1 MNSRLTHILG
11 ILALGCALPMSAP
24 GQAPAR
30 LKGLM
35 YVGTLDHKL
44 LVIDEASADVVGEI
58 PLGGIP
64 RTTVLSPDQTKVY
77 ILTTQLELETVDLAA
92 RQVINSFPLSDG
104 KSIPRVIRAGGRNFS
119 GLIVDPGGRYIYTTL
134 KVTVK
139 EIDHFRNDPPL
150 FVKID
155 LQDKKIVKTIPFPK
169 EYDDGFGF
177 GASYK
182 ISPDGKLLYVFDDD
196 IAVLDID
203 DLHQVD
209 RLELSKP
216 EYPGASPYRL
226 AASDDPNDAPGIVT
240 NVFTSVDPDV
250 HKETLGLA
258 TLDLATKKVEYTP
271 LGPAFPM
278 VGFALSPDRKLGY
291 SLMVYNT
298 GANRVTEWWIWD
310 IAAHKVIK
318 REFFQPARI
327 SRIALTSDGSKIMS
341 YGGGSTI
348 EFYDAKTLKSIK
360 LVPLNKDTTTNLIT
374 LGGRS

>member
-1 MNSRLTHILG
+1 MNSRFTHILG
-11 ILALGCALPMSAP
+11 ILVLACALPMSIL
-24 GQAPAR
+24 GQRPAS

-35 YVGTLDHKL
+35 YVGTIDHKML
-44 LVIDEASADVVGEI
+44 IMDEANANIVGEI

-64 RTTVLSPDQTKVY
+64 RITVLSPDQTKVY
-77 ILTTQLELETVDLAA
+77 ILTTQLALETVDLAA
-92 RQVINSFPLSDG
+92 RQVVNSFPLSDG
-104 KSIPRVIRAGGRNFS
+104 KSIPRVLRMYPGRFS
-119 GLIVDPGGRYIYTTL
+119 GLVVDPGGRYIYTTL

-139 EIDHFRNDPPL
+139 EIDHFRNDPPV

-155 LQDKKIVKTIPFPK
+155 MQDKKIVKTIPFPK

-177 GASYK
+177 DASYK

-209 RLELSKP
+209 RIELSKP

-258 TLDLATKKVEYTP
+258 KLDLATKKVEYTP

-278 VGFALSPDRKLGY
+278 AGFALSPDRKLGY

-298 GANRVTEWWIWD
+298 GANRVTEWWVWD

-348 EFYDAKTLKSIK
+348 EFFDAKTLKSIK